1 VSGLFMDGVAVVF
14 LCNAMR
20 EPVTSRRLGVSNDA
34 AGAGAWASG
43 CEMPTSR
50 VQRE

>member
-20 EPVTSRRLGVSNDA
+20 EPFTSRRLGVSNDA
-34 AGAGAWASG
+34 EAGSLGVVK
-43 CEMPTSR
+43 PTIR